1 MSKQKQIQKNVF
13 DISLPIPQDFSL
25 NNPQPTHPM
34 GPSLQKQIVRQAI
47 KSAYEISD
55 YDAKDDSEFRP
66 AKQLVS
72 NDEIDMV
79 TALMQSLQPTNAVEA
94 ALAVQFT
101 STYIQ
106 GIKELQSRHSRG
118 AMQLLAFS
126 QTTLDSLYRYR
137 NKGMQQ
143 INVQY
148 NVNQGQVVNIKNL
161 KANSKKQGEQ
171 GEEV

>member
-1 MSKQKQIQKNVF
+1 MSKQKQVQKNVF
-13 DISLPIPQDFSL
+13 DISLPIPKGFSL
-25 NNPQPTHPM
+25 SNPQPTQPM
-34 GPSLQKQIVRQAI
+34 GPDLQKQIVRQAI
-47 KSAYEISD
+47 KAAYHISD
-55 YDAKDDSEFRP
+55 WAAKQDDVFTP
-66 AKQLVS
+66 AKQLAS
-72 NDEIDMV
+72 NDEINMV

-94 ALAVQFT
+94 ALAIQFT

-106 GIKELQSRHSRG
+106 GIKELQGGNTRF
-118 AMQLLAFS
+118 AMPLLTFS
-126 QTTLDSLYRYR
+126 QTTLESIYRYR